1 MQQIAG
7 ALGAAL
13 LHHALASKWVSRDGS
28 RRVLAITRFGERE
41 ICAQLN
47 LGL

>member
-1 MQQIAG
+1 MPQIAG

-13 LHHALASKWVSRDGS
+13 LHHALASKWVRRDINS
-28 RRVLAITRFGERE
+28 RVLAITRFGERE

-47 LGL
+47 RGL